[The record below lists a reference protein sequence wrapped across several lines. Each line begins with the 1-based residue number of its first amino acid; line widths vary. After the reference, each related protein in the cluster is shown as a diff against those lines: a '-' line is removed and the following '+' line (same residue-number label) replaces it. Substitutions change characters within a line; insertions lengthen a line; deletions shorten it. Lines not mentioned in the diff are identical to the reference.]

1 MSMKTTPYK
10 KGYQVEH
17 FCREKLRE
25 MGALVIRSS
34 RSLGPADIIAIFP
47 ENKEIWLIQVKQED
61 APEDQ
66 SRLAERFKDLKALEG
81 EYKVKPKA
89 FMKVKGKY
97 QFIDI

>member
-1 MSMKTTPYK
+1 MSQKTTPYR

-34 RSLGPADIIAIFP
+34 RSLGPADIIAIMP
-47 ENKEIWLIQVKQED
+47 NRGEIWLIQVKQMD
-61 APEDQ
+61 APKNQEK
-66 SRLAERFKDLKALEG
+66 LAEMFKDLKKLEG
-81 EYKVKPKA
+81 TYKVKPKA
-89 FMKVKGKY
+89 FMRVKGKY